1 MTHISM
7 QNCRNGAENAQIVVE
22 IFPKKD
28 VKKAPATPKIFQVYK
43 SNFFQRFSFL
53 ISIAKIGTENS
64 ATLQHQISAKDKL
77 FHFVKS
83 EDSLGRW
90 VDGGFFI

>member
-1 MTHISM
+1 M
-7 QNCRNGAENAQIVVE
+7 QNCRNGAENAQIVVK
-22 IFPKKD
+22 IFPKKV
-28 VKKAPATPKIFQVYK
+28 VKKALDPPKIFQVYK
-43 SNFFQRFSFL
+43 SDFFSQRFSFL
-53 ISIAKIGTENS
+53 VSMAKIGTENS